1 MIVPP
6 ASTFVG
12 PLPVTAT
19 SATGVTVVPTGEL
32 VLLPEFGSAV
42 VEVTVAIFVTTPLAG
57 ALTVIVT
64 FVALPLAR
72 VPKTQLATPAL
83 VVPPPLALTNTT
95 FVGNTSLATTLLA
108 VEGPAFVTVI
118 V

>member
-1 MIVPP
+1 LLA
-6 ASTFVG
+6 ASTFAG
-12 PLPVTAT
+12 PVLPRPT
-19 SATGVTVVPTGEL
+19 SATGVTVVPPGEL

-42 VEVTVAIFVTTPLAG
+42 IEVTVALFVTTPLAG

-64 FVALPLAR
+64 FVVLPLVR
-72 VPKTQLATPAL
+72 VPKVQLATPAL